1 MLVVQRSLGAPIHFE
16 APDGSR
22 LTLQL
27 ERRAKEPGKLVVRLN
42 KHQVLRR
49 LNEHWQFRLTGE
61 TVVLQVRSTADDDR
75 FRIWINAPS
84 TIEVS
89 YPRAG

>member
-1 MLVVQRSLGAPIHFE
+1 MLVVQRSLGGQIHFK
-16 APDGSR
+16 APDASR

-27 ERRAKEPGKLVVRLN
+27 ERRSRDPGKLVLTLN
-42 KHQVLRR
+42 KQQVLRT

-61 TVVLQVRSTADDDR
+61 TVLIQITSTADDDR

-89 YPRAG
+89 

>member
-1 MLVVQRSLGAPIHFE
+1 MLIVQRSLGGQIHFK
-16 APDGSR
+16 APDASR

-27 ERRAKEPGKLVVRLN
+27 ERRSREPGKLVVRLN
-42 KHQVLRR
+42 KQQVLRT
-49 LNEHWQFRLTGE
+49 LNEHWQFRITGK
-61 TVVLQVRSTADDDR
+61 TVLIPITTTADDER

-89 YPRAG
+89 